1 MHKETFCTPKV
12 SNDTSMLQKTMQ
24 CTISDALHFMFYNI
38 FSGKSVQFNHDV
50 PRQAGERARNAC
62 RGKGAIFSDGNE

>member
-1 MHKETFCTPKV
+1 MQNYPMHKETFCTPKV

-38 FSGKSVQFNHDV
+38 FSGKSVQFNRTFIGLTSGF
-50 PRQAGERARNAC
+50 RQTIYKTITRA
-62 RGKGAIFSDGNE
+62 S